1 MRARVAPVF
10 GYLEELIGRLPVPEH
25 HRELLALHLEEG
37 RAQSAE
43 LPEAPWIQ
51 LPILVH
57 AACGGNEDAAI
68 RLAGA
73 CTLVYLAAD
82 LLDNLMDDELPQRWS
97 SRGPAQ
103 ATLAA
108 ATLLA
113 ALARQALDQAEHDG
127 IATTRIA
134 RLHRSLTATL
144 VTMSAGQYD
153 DLTPGITA
161 DLEAAR
167 SVTER
172 KAGAEFAFFAEAGA
186 ATATDDEDVVSAY
199 RRFGLNLAAA
209 GQIASDLGD
218 VLGRSASRD
227 LANGKRTLPVVH
239 ALVNLGP
246 AERVRLESLLAEARH
261 STHAHGL
268 VRQLLVEAGSVQYT
282 ALVVGVYASRAR
294 RALDEARPFPR
305 PRAELEAIVARMQL
319 RGVA

>member
-1 MRARVAPVF
+1 MRARAARVF
-10 GYLEELIGRLPVPEH
+10 RCLEELLEELPVPQD
-25 HRELLALHLEEG
+25 HRDLLALHLEEG

-113 ALARQALDQAEHDG
+113 ALPRQALDQAEQDG
-127 IATTRIA
+127 IPATRIA
-134 RLHRSLTATL
+134 RLQRSLTTTL
-144 VTMSAGQYD
+144 VTMSAGQHD
-153 DLTPGITA
+153 DLSPGSEA

-167 SVTER
+167 SVAER
-172 KAGAEFAFFAEAGA
+172 KAGAEFAFFAEIGA
-186 ATATDDEDVVSAY
+186 AAATDDDELIAAY
-199 RRFGLNLAAA
+199 RSFGRDLGAA

-218 VLGRSASRD
+218 VLAREGSPD
-227 LANGKRTLPVVH
+227 LAGGKRTLPVVH
-239 ALVNLGP
+239 ALATLAAG
-246 AERVRLESLLAEARH
+246 ERARLEGLLQDARH
-261 STHAHGL
+261 SSDAHAAVREVL
-268 VRQLLVEAGSVQYT
+268 VSAGSVHYT
-282 ALVVGVYASRAR
+282 ALAVGVYASRAR
-294 RALDEARPFPR
+294 RALAAARPLPGPQR
-305 PRAELEAIVARMQL
+305 ELEAIVARMHA